1 MSKKA
6 LIAMSGGVDS
16 SVAAAIAK
24 EKGYDCIGVTMN
36 LSTENVDEKSCCTSK
51 DIEDARG
58 VAEKLNM
65 PYYVFDF
72 KDDFDNKV
80 VKKFVNTYL
89 DGGTPNPCVDCN
101 RYIKFE
107 QLMNKMEELG
117 YEYVVTG
124 HYAKV
129 EYNDET
135 KRYILRKGA
144 DESKDQSYV
153 LYSLSQYQLSHT
165 LFPLGDFSKSEI
177 RNLAIENG
185 FDNAEKKES
194 QDICFVPDG
203 NYAGFIE
210 KYRNQKSKCG
220 KFVLKDGTVVGKHSG
235 IIRYTIGQRKG
246 LGISYGK
253 PLFVC
258 SKCIETNTIT
268 VGDECELFSDTLRA
282 GNINL
287 ISVEK
292 IEGSMRCKAKIR
304 YRQKEEWAT
313 VTQEGNEL
321 LVVFDE
327 KQRAIAK
334 GQAVVL
340 YDGDIV
346 IGGGT
351 IL

>member
-1 MSKKA
+1 MAQKA

-16 SVAAAIAK
+16 SVAAYICRD
-24 EKGYDCIGVTMN
+24 KGYDCVGVTMN
-36 LSTENVDEKSCCTSK
+36 LSVKDAEEKSCCTTK
-51 DIEDARG
+51 DIEDARA
-58 VAEKLNM
+58 VAEKSNI
-65 PYYVFDF
+65 PYYVYDF
-72 KDDFDNKV
+72 KDDFDEKV

-89 DGGTPNPCVDCN
+89 EGGTPNPCVECN

-107 QLMNKMEELG
+107 QLMKKMEELG
-117 YEYVVTG
+117 CEFVVTG
-124 HYAKV
+124 HYARI
-129 EYNDET
+129 EYNEESG
-135 KRYILRKGA
+135 RYILKKGI

-165 LFPLGDFSKSEI
+165 LFPLGEFSKNEI
-177 RNLAIENG
+177 RELAFKNE
-185 FDNAEKKES
+185 FVNAEKKES

-203 NYAGFIE
+203 DYAAFIE
-210 KYRNQKSKCG
+210 RYTCKKSKKG
-220 KFVLKDGTVVGKHSG
+220 NFVLKDGAVVGKHNG

-258 SKCIETNTIT
+258 SKCINNNTVT

-292 IEGSMRCKAKIR
+292 ITGSIRCKAKIR

-313 VTQEGNEL
+313 VTQEGDEL
-321 LVVFDE
+321 IVVFDE

-340 YDGDIV
+340 YDGDVV